1 MALYTDQVERSL
13 LFSIDWVEKDGPLV
27 APSLSGGFGS
37 TVTFDYAPQDSCLLA
52 AILASDQQEQWL
64 AGTAENRFAQACSRK
79 RDLIQLKDTRTPA
92 MELLTLGEFQTN
104 FEGEKIGVSECQ

>member
-1 MALYTDQVERSL
+1 LGRKGWTLGSAVLEWRLWINRDLANHLASL
-13 LFSIDWVEKDGPLV
+13 RGKVD
-27 APSLSGGFGS
+27 
-37 TVTFDYAPQDSCLLA
+37 FDYAPQDSCLPTV
-52 AILASDQQEQWL
+52 ILASDQQEQWL

>member
-1 MALYTDQVERSL
+1 L
-13 LFSIDWVEKDGPLV
+13 P
-27 APSLSGGFGS
+27 
-37 TVTFDYAPQDSCLLA
+37 A

-104 FEGEKIGVSECQ
+104 FEGEKIGVTELQ